1 MTNKTTAFKF
11 AVTTVAIAL
20 GIIVWSSAVTRLSST
35 GQVRPDHAA
44 AVSPEIAETP
54 SLQLSRVRLLVSNL
68 N

>member
-11 AVTTVAIAL
+11 AVSTVAIAL
-20 GIIVWSSAVTRLSST
+20 GIMVWSSAVTRLSST
-35 GQVRPDHAA
+35 GQTRPDRG
-44 AVSPEIAETP
+44 AVSPEITEAP